1 MDPHRAQLNGTVRPE
16 MKKDIIVPKV
26 EGVAMAVVR
35 EEEDGGSAWYVYLLN
50 RKEVSLT
57 NVLINSQGYGQVKDE
72 QVRTSELRHYIEELQ
87 PLHYARIERIMED
100 VFALSNQYWL
110 SFYVGETIFDK
121 RYIFLPESIQEENF
135 TMVPLINKRGVL
147 IE

>member
-1 MDPHRAQLNGTVRPE
+1 

-35 EEEDGGSAWYVYLLN
+35 EEEEDGSSAWYVYLLN
-50 RKEVSLT
+50 RKDVSLT
-57 NVLINSQGYGQVKDE
+57 NVLVSSQGYGQVKDE
-72 QVRTSELRHYIEELQ
+72 QVCTSELRHYIEELQ

-110 SFYVGETIFDK
+110 SFYLGTTIFDK
-121 RYIFLPESIQEENF
+121 KYIFLPESIQEGNF
-135 TMVPLINKRGVL
+135 TTVPLINKRGVM